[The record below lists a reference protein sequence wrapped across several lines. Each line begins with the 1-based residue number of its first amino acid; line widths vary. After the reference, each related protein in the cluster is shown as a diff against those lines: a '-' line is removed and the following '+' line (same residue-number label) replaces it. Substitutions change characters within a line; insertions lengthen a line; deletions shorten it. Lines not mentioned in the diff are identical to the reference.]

1 MLRGKS
7 LLVVLIALL
16 LILSLGVPSIR
27 AADGILGYHTVMPG
41 ETIYCIARAYG
52 VSPWE
57 VALRNHLIRVN
68 LLHVGEVLAIP
79 AAPLQMPPGPQCHP
93 QFFSPYA
100 DPTASCRVVHRI
112 APGETL
118 SAIGRRYG
126 VDIWTIASYN
136 HLFNP
141 NIIRAGDT
149 LCIP

>member
-1 MLRGKS
+1 MLKKG
-7 LLVVLIALL
+7 LLVVT
-16 LILSLGVPSIR
+16 ILWLVMSTGATSVH
-27 AADGILGYHTVMPG
+27 AAEGILGFHTVMPG

-57 VALRNHLIRVN
+57 IALRNHLIRVN
-68 LLHVGEVLAIP
+68 LVHAGDVLAIP
-79 AAPLQMPPGPQCHP
+79 AAPLQMAPGPQCHP

-100 DPTASCRVVHRI
+100 DPTMNCRVLHPI

-136 HLFNP
+136 HLLNP
-141 NIIRAGDT
+141 DLIRAGDT

>member
-1 MLRGKS
+1 MLWKKG
-7 LLVVLIALL
+7 LLVVM
-16 LILSLGVPSIR
+16 ILWLVMSAGATSVH
-27 AADGILGYHTVMPG
+27 AAEGILGLHTVMPG

-57 VALRNHLIRVN
+57 IAMRNHLIRVN
-68 LLHVGEVLAIP
+68 LIHAGDVLVIP
-79 AAPLQMPPGPQCHP
+79 AAPLQMSPGPQCRP

-100 DPTASCRVVHRI
+100 DPTVNCRIVHRI

-136 HLFNP
+136 HLFDP
-141 NIIRAGDT
+141 DLIQAGDT

>member
-1 MLRGKS
+1 MVAII
-7 LLVVLIALL
+7 LLMVISGGLPAA
-16 LILSLGVPSIR
+16 R

-41 ETIYCIARAYG
+41 ETLYCIARAYG

-57 VALRNHLIRVN
+57 IALRNHLIRVN
-68 LLHVGEVLAIP
+68 LVHAGDVLAIP
-79 AAPLQMPPGPQCHP
+79 AAPMRVAPGPQCQP
-93 QFFSPYA
+93 QFFSPYV
-100 DPTASCRVVHRI
+100 DPATSCRIVHRI

-136 HLFNP
+136 HLFNLDL
-141 NIIRAGDT
+141 IRAGDT